1 MAGYGQDYLYEASM
15 TRVVLY
21 ATLGFLMDSLGQ
33 SAGDWGFWCV
43 LALFISSDTLSRRQG
58 YEDGMVF
65 VATLP
70 DSALAKIKQE
80 VTKILKD
87 SKDD

>member
-1 MAGYGQDYLYEASM
+1 M
-15 TRVVLY
+15 TRIVLY
-21 ATLGFLMDSLGQ
+21 ATLGFLLDALGQ

-43 LALFISSDTLSRRQG
+43 LGLFICSDILARREG
-58 YEDGMVF
+58 YEQGMVF

-80 VTKILKD
+80 VDRILKD
-87 SKDD
+87 KGND